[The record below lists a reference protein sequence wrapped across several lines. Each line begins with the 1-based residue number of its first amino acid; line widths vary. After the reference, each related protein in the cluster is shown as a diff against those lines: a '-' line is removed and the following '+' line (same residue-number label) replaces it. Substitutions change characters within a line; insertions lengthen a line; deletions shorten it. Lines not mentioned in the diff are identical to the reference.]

1 MGLQPP
7 KEVVWLEDTAQGRIG
22 GERWVTS
29 PAAQL
34 LQEGAAAHRWR
45 YLRRA
50 LAKAQGERLS
60 RPLIHHQKSVS

>member
-7 KEVVWLEDTAQGRIG
+7 KEVVWLEDIAQGKIG

-34 LQEGAAAHRWR
+34 LQEGAAAHHWR
-45 YLRRA
+45 
-50 LAKAQGERLS
+50 
-60 RPLIHHQKSVS
+60 